1 MAGKVIRKW
10 GRLLSGLT
18 LTGGAG
24 SAFAEYGLNM
34 TQGVTNI
41 SQDIYDLH
49 MLVMWICIIVGIGVF
64 GVIIYSLINHRKSKG
79 AVAANFHENTTVEVI
94 WTAIPL
100 IILVAI
106 AVPATK
112 TLLEI
117 EDTSN
122 SDLSIKVT
130 ALQWKWK
137 YDYLD
142 SGVNFISSLDAKSN
156 EARALNSGIDPNSV
170 ENYLLNVDK
179 PIVIPV
185 GKKVRFL
192 FTSEDVIHAW
202 WVPDLAVKRD
212 AIPGFI
218 NESWTKVEKAG
229 VYRGQ
234 CAELCGKDHG
244 FMPIVVHAVPQAEY
258 DNWVAGEKLAMAETA
273 AASSKTLSKDELMAR
288 GEQAYNSSCASCHMA
303 NGTGIPGVFPGLAGS
318 KIATGP
324 VAEHLDIV
332 IHGSK
337 KNPAMG
343 AFGKQMNDLDLAAII
358 TYERNAWGNNTG
370 DVVQPSDVK
379 AAR

>member
-1 MAGKVIRKW
+1 MAGKAIRKW
-10 GRLLSGLT
+10 GRLLTGLI

-24 SAFAEYGLNM
+24 SAFAEYTLNLRE
-34 TQGVTNI
+34 GVTNI
-41 SQDIYDLH
+41 SKDVYDLH
-49 MLVMWICIIVGIGVF
+49 MLVMWICTIVGIIVF
-64 GVIIYSLINHRKSKG
+64 GIIIYSLINHRKSKG
-79 AVAANFHENTTVEVI
+79 AVAANFHENTTIEVI

-112 TLLEI
+112 TLLQM
-117 EDTSN
+117 EDTSG

-130 ALQWKWK
+130 AMQWKWK

-170 ENYLLNVDK
+170 EHYLLNVDK

-244 FMPIVVHAVPQAEY
+244 FMPIVVHAVPEADY
-258 DNWVAGEKLAMAETA
+258 DKWIAGEKMVMAETA
-273 AASSKTLSKDELMAR
+273 AASSKTMSKDELMAR
-288 GEQAYNSSCASCHMA
+288 GEKAYNSSCASCHMA
-303 NGTGIPGVFPGLAGS
+303 TGTGIPGVFPALVGS
-318 KIATGP
+318 NIATGP
-324 VAEHLDIV
+324 VAAHLDIV

-343 AFGKQMNDLDLAAII
+343 AFGRQLNDLDLAAII